1 MGDLLRGHQ
10 GAWTQGLWH
19 TGLSVGVAEDSVR
32 KASSPVS
39 PDPKTK
45 HLNKTKQSGAE
56 DSPGW
61 LKLISGPRRK
71 RENWSKVWL
80 WRWEGT
86 ILLLGFCFFQRK
98 MLFGQERTGT
108 SCQKACEW
116 KGEMRTSSNAH
127 CTLEGLWPGPVDG
140 LGKQETAE
148 QRRAAGDSESECV
161 CVCEP
166 WMPQTT
172 YLWLGHWL
180 PLRTVYSGEMQTQIH
195 VYELGTQKPVAGRA
209 VPRPMCFIWLTST
222 VMGKTKMV
230 LISLVTKRTTPSPI
244 QILSA
249 FPLENLT
256 VNSFCLS

>member
-10 GAWTQGLWH
+10 GARKMQCFRGQGHMYTAWTQGLWH

-32 KASSPVS
+32 KAFSPVS

-195 VYELGTQKPVAGRA
+195 VYELGT
-209 VPRPMCFIWLTST
+209 
-222 VMGKTKMV
+222 
-230 LISLVTKRTTPSPI
+230 
-244 QILSA
+244 
-249 FPLENLT
+249 
-256 VNSFCLS
+256 